1 MREAQQGQTR
11 MRKEAVR
18 LPNDVQQCPTIIKR
32 QLEPLRVATTQTV
45 ILTVILL
52 VTILVIKV
60 RPHHPPTII
69 EVQPRAGQQ
78 IPQGAVVLQE
88 VVIHQEGDNL

>member
-45 ILTVILL
+45 ILL

-78 IPQGAVVLQE
+78 IPQGAAVLQE

>member
-1 MREAQQGQTR
+1 

-32 QLEPLRVATTQTV
+32 QLEPLRVATTQ
-45 ILTVILL
+45 TVILL

>member
-32 QLEPLRVATTQTV
+32 QLEPLRVATTQ
-45 ILTVILL
+45 TVILL

>member
-45 ILTVILL
+45 ILL

-69 EVQPRAGQQ
+69 EDQRRAGQQ

>member
-11 MRKEAVR
+11 MRKESVR

-32 QLEPLRVATTQTV
+32 QLEPLRVATTQ
-45 ILTVILL
+45 TVILL

>member
-18 LPNDVQQCPTIIKR
+18 LPNGVQQCLTIIKR
-32 QLEPLRVATTQTV
+32 QLEPLRVATTQ
-45 ILTVILL
+45 TVILL

-69 EVQPRAGQQ
+69 EVQRRAGQQ